1 MPDTASDNVP
11 AYTRA
16 KRWLR
21 VVGPIVGSLILLAA
35 LYRQLD
41 LGGLRG
47 ALDSVDPLVVVVALL
62 PSLPF
67 VLLKSYKW
75 HRLAVR
81 IAPDTSFM
89 RSVRSF
95 LIGTA
100 ASLVTPG
107 RLGEF
112 TRVVSFPERRKELLA
127 LIVIDKMVDVS
138 VLCLLC
144 AGVAWSYSWQLGVL
158 ACVGLGLASVVALG
172 VRRWRH
178 RFIDRLRH
186 AAPAREIAANAA
198 MGAACYMLLTLQL
211 HLVLSATGPAS
222 FSASARTLTPIVLG
236 SGMPVFISGFGG
248 REAIAVALLGRYGIS
263 AERAVLSGLMLF
275 AVSTPLP
282 ALIGVVFAALHSRGG
297 GDRRVPN
304 ELP

>member
-1 MPDTASDNVP
+1 MTHGLGPHGEPFPSTDSRPPMPDTASDNVP
-11 AYTRA
+11 GYTRA

-41 LGGLRG
+41 VGGLRG
-47 ALDSVDPLVVVVALL
+47 ALDSVDPLVVAVAVL

-127 LIVIDKMVDVS
+127 LIVVDKMVDVS

-158 ACVGLGLASVVALG
+158 ACVGLGLALVVALG

-198 MGAACYMLLTLQL
+198 IGPFDGYAENEEPFLEVMRMHRDATAEIDTRQTAPSRPDALPIEKVGLPRCSVL
-211 HLVLSATGPAS
+211 HGPGHA
-222 FSASARTLTPIVLG
+222 P
-236 SGMPVFISGFGG
+236 G
-248 REAIAVALLGRYGIS
+248 RL
-263 AERAVLSGLMLF
+263 
-275 AVSTPLP
+275 
-282 ALIGVVFAALHSRGG
+282 
-297 GDRRVPN
+297 
-304 ELP
+304 